1 MSVFPPDRVSRRSTL
16 PVNLDDHALAVLIAN
31 MAAPD
36 NDLVADFSTHPDHL
50 LHRLAA
56 LVLPRIGASFA
67 PARDEG
73 PGARRLWC
81 DRDAV
86 VPTADEL
93 RVEYASLLGWTGGL
107 VTEMLSQIE
116 AASAK
121 VVRSSHRTR
130 LVTSQ

>member
-1 MSVFPPDRVSRRSTL
+1 
-16 PVNLDDHALAVLIAN
+16 VNLDDHALAVLIAN

-56 LVLPRIGASFA
+56 LCFQGSACPSA

-93 RVEYASLLGWTGGL
+93 RAEYASMLGWTGGL
-107 VTEMLSQIE
+107 VIEILSQIE

-121 VVRSSHRTR
+121 IARSSHRTQ